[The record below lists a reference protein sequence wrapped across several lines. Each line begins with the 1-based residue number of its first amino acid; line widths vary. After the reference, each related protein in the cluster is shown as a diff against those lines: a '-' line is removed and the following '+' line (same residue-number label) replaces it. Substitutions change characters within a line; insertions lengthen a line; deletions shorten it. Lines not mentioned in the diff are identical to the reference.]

1 MKYPLI
7 FFAGLVITIFLTP
20 YLITFLQRFEIVDK
34 PDQRRINKT
43 TIPRMGGVVIFIVV
57 MLLIFS
63 FFPDLNSIR
72 LLIVSA
78 LLISVCGTL
87 DDILTT
93 KWHVKFLFIFIAAM
107 FLITYFS
114 PSFSTLKLLGVTIPS
129 PLDYIILC
137 IFMVGVI
144 NSVNLLDGLDGLAS
158 GFSLLVFSMFFVLAS
173 ILQDELLMVSM
184 AALAGTL
191 LGFLNYNAHPAKI
204 FLGDTGSLLLGFFL
218 LFSSVSISNKLSL
231 DELDLT
237 FAIIVLGVP
246 IIDTLKV
253 MLTRILKKKNPFHPD
268 KTHIHHVIFDNKIEH
283 KYTVF
288 IVQGLTIIYLII
300 ALFYF
305 QGFQTLAVILFSFFA
320 ILQLLIEP
328 IFSKVKIFTTA
339 YTNVYEKNVLKLPQK
354 LIGVYKKFLIPLASA
369 VAGMMLLLLW
379 PVKTSLS
386 GDELIFLM
394 IMAVFILTLA
404 FIHYRRTREIAGI
417 FVLLNTAVF
426 LILSSLSD
434 SLYNNIEMTGFFY
447 ENMFNMI
454 FSFIILAVIIYIF
467 MREKVF
473 GSKEAL
479 LTGIDL
485 TMILFVALLFV
496 INNIVGYDKLSFL
509 NISLYQAY
517 ILYMLFKVIA
527 RIKENYAKYIFT
539 FSFILPFIS
548 MLLMFLTK

>member
-34 PDQRRINKT
+34 PDRRRINTT
-43 TIPRMGGVVIFIVV
+43 TIPRMGGVIIFVVI

-93 KWHVKFLFIFIAAM
+93 KWHVKFLFIFIAAL

-114 PSFSTLKLLGVTIPS
+114 PSFSSLKIFGITLPS
-129 PLDYIILC
+129 PLDYIVLC
-137 IFMVGVI
+137 VFMVGVI

-184 AALAGTL
+184 AALTGTL

-218 LFSSVSISNKLSL
+218 LFSSVSISNKLYP

-253 MLTRILKKKNPFHPD
+253 MLTRVIKRKNPFHPD
-268 KTHIHHVIFDNKIEH
+268 KTHIHHVIFGNKIEH

-288 IVQGLTIIYLII
+288 IVQGLTIIYLVV
-300 ALFYF
+300 ALLYF
-305 QGFQTLAVILFSFFA
+305 QGFRVLGIALFAFFGT
-320 ILQLLIEP
+320 LQLFIEP
-328 IFSKVKIFTTA
+328 IFTKVKIFTNA
-339 YTNVYEKNVLKLPQK
+339 YTNIYEKNVLKMPHK
-354 LIGVYKKFLIPLASA
+354 VVSVYKKIWIPLASA
-369 VAGMMLLLLW
+369 VAGLLLVLLI
-379 PVKTSLS
+379 PVKTTLS
-386 GDELIFLM
+386 SDELVFLM
-394 IMAVFILTLA
+394 IMAFFILTLA
-404 FIHYRRTREIAGI
+404 FIHYKRTKEIAGI

-426 LILSSLSD
+426 LILSSLSE
-434 SLYNNIEMTGFFY
+434 SIYSNLEMTGFFF
-447 ENMFNMI
+447 ENVFSII
-454 FSFIILAVIIYIF
+454 FSFIILSVIIYIF
-467 MREKVF
+467 MREKIF

-485 TMILFVALLFV
+485 IMILFVALLFV
-496 INNIVGYDKLSFL
+496 INNIIGYEKLSFL
-509 NISLYQAY
+509 NMSLYQAY
-517 ILYMLFKVIA
+517 ILYLLFKVIA

-539 FSFILPFIS
+539 FSFVLPFVA
-548 MLLMFLTK
+548 MLLMFLGK